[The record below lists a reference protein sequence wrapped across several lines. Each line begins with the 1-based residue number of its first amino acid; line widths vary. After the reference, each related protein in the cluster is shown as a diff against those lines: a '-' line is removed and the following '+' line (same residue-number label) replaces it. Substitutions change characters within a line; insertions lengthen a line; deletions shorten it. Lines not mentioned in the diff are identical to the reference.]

1 MFFPAVPIVANYECY
16 KQDRNQI
23 PNYSRLIQN
32 MVANI
37 KKAKLATY
45 CKAMLES
52 LNRKQYWR
60 EDSWNSTGNIWLK
73 PQNLYL

>member
-16 KQDRNQI
+16 RQDRNQI

-32 MVANI
+32 MVENI
-37 KKAKLATY
+37 KKKKTKLATY

-52 LNRKQYWR
+52 LN
-60 EDSWNSTGNIWLK
+60 
-73 PQNLYL
+73 P